1 MPRLL
6 RHLPTSGSTTT
17 RDRPCG
23 ACLSN
28 RIRFGTTVDANRKQ
42 RPWARNYRE
51 PEMEA
56 EHTLVPRTMFSTTP
70 FGVTTSMVE
79 ASSFADEI
87 FVCRSN
93 VVLVTGQPR
102 EGPGRSITA
111 ARRCTRDTKRSCGP
125 SVLFLPVPAWTHALN
140 TARMCAHIICIMT
153 KASLAGCIHGVGETP
168 QHAARLCVCRPVRG
182 APGRASTSTICPS

>member
-6 RHLPTSGSTTT
+6 RHLPPSGSTTT
-17 RDRPCG
+17 RDGPRG

-42 RPWARNYRE
+42 RPRARNCRE

-102 EGPGRSITA
+102 EGPWAVDHRSA
-111 ARRCTRDTKRSCGP
+111 ALHARHKAQLWSLGSFPPRASMDTC
-125 SVLFLPVPAWTHALN
+125 
-140 TARMCAHIICIMT
+140 
-153 KASLAGCIHGVGETP
+153 P
-168 QHAARLCVCRPVRG
+168 QHGENVCPHYMHHDQGVTCGLHPWRG
-182 APGRASTSTICPS
+182 